1 MNLRTHA
8 EATLR
13 SFSWLT
19 LYIST
24 IQQIQLITHTLPQ
37 KSRWLSSISTIQTMQ
52 RTLSLFYSGSM
63 RRLCTLKTNPELNK
77 LQMLMPLTV
86 QSLRMEQDQSKV
98 RRGRMMT
105 KKMMR
110 RTQST
115 EWSQRNP
122 QLSHQQRLKRY
133 HLKSLRKRGNSSR
146 KALKRKLRRNNKKKY
161 PRSRRYLLKLQM
173 NN

>member
-1 MNLRTHA
+1 
-8 EATLR
+8 
-13 SFSWLT
+13 
-19 LYIST
+19 
-24 IQQIQLITHTLPQ
+24 
-37 KSRWLSSISTIQTMQ
+37 
-52 RTLSLFYSGSM
+52 M

-115 EWSQRNP
+115 E
-122 QLSHQQRLKRY
+122 
-133 HLKSLRKRGNSSR
+133 
-146 KALKRKLRRNNKKKY
+146 
-161 PRSRRYLLKLQM
+161 
-173 NN
+173 